1 MQIEVHETF
10 TLCAWY
16 VSYEGQITTRRKKL
30 VLSYRLSLRDWAHV
44 VRLDSKHLY
53 LLSHFP
59 GLDTNLKK
67 RQMKQYGYTTRAHV
81 ARQILTW
88 QEKEAC
94 QKNFKER
101 ILRY

>member
-1 MQIEVHETF
+1 MQIEIHETF

-16 VSYEGQITTRRKKL
+16 MCVSYEGQITRRKKL

-44 VRLDSKHLY
+44 VRHDSKHLY

-67 RQMKQYGYTTRAHV
+67 
-81 ARQILTW
+81 
-88 QEKEAC
+88 
-94 QKNFKER
+94 FK
-101 ILRY
+101 IKFS

>member
-16 VSYEGQITTRRKKL
+16 MCVSYEGQITTRRKKL
-30 VLSYRLSLRDWAHV
+30 VLSFYRLSLRDWAHV
-44 VRLDSKHLY
+44 VRLDSKYLY

-67 RQMKQYGYTTRAHV
+67 
-81 ARQILTW
+81 
-88 QEKEAC
+88 
-94 QKNFKER
+94 FK
-101 ILRY
+101 IKFS